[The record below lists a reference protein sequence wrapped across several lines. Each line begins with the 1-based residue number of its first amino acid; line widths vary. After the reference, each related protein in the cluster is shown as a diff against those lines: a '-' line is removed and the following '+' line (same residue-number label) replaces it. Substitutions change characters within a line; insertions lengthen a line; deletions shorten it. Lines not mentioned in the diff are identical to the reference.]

1 MTGDDRW
8 VLPIVVAIL
17 AIWYPCLIGLYHIC
31 TDLYTREK
39 LSARPWKALTAV
51 FVVALAGPIAGAF
64 VLFLYLQRVFT
75 GVVSVLMMCAF
86 ACVLYWQRGRV
97 ATIWRYVW
105 PVLIVLLTLG
115 PLIVAAIHTR
125 EAVVGLLA
133 VIPPLF
139 ASYLLRRDLSQL
151 ASAATTFLAAAAGAI
166 RRRMKFRRWQ
176 YDFIEHLQDETTEML
191 MHGGSVVERIRN
203 AKSGG
208 VLADAILEHP
218 PAQNDTII
226 RYLITVDQAVDM
238 LRLEGSYGILEQYED
253 EEGNL
258 QVSSFPS
265 NTGNQVNFEI
275 WANQRMIFQ
284 DDKEAFGWSFI
295 HHEQTLR
302 PVEGRLTIE
311 FRTNAMGNP
320 GWNWAAW
327 GAPRLVEWS

>member
-51 FVVALAGPIAGAF
+51 FVVALAGPIAAAF

-75 GVVSVLMMCAF
+75 GVVSVLMMGAF

-97 ATIWRYVW
+97 ATIWRHVG

-115 PLIVAAIHTR
+115 PLFVAAIHTR

-151 ASAATTFLAAAAGAI
+151 ASAATTLLAAAARAI
-166 RRRMKFRRWQ
+166 QRRRKVHRWQ
-176 YDFIEHLQDETTEML
+176 YDFIEHLYDETTEIL
-191 MHGGSVVERIRN
+191 THGDIVERIRN

-218 PAQNDTII
+218 PGQNDTII
-226 RYLITVDQAVDM
+226 RYLITVDEAVDM
-238 LRLEGSYGILEQYED
+238 LRVEGSYGILEQYED

-265 NTGNQVNFEI
+265 NTGNRVNFEV

-284 DDKEAFGWSFI
+284 DDKEAFGWSPI

-311 FRTNAMGNP
+311 FRTNAMDDP
-320 GWNWAAW
+320 HFNWAAW
-327 GAPRLVEWS
+327 SHLKLVECT